1 MDDNV
6 HGKINFYHYVFVKK
20 FSNDDFVILLL
31 HMDDNLN
38 VGYDATKIFFFL

>member
-6 HGKINFYHYVFVKK
+6 HGKINFYHYVFVNK